1 MDPNAILFQ
10 ICISWMSPCLLYQL
24 ACHTTYNSI
33 SPVGWNSQRIF
44 PCLCGR
50 RDVVT
55 SNLNWID
62 MLSCAK
68 GLCAL
73 SLFDRIANRLPR
85 FKVFSSSLPRLLIFQ
100 VNSNVSYDTEIII
113 VFRLSWFTTVIFKLT
128 CVIVSFRMRKPDHT
142 MLSVSVGNMKLCKNA
157 CHHVSFEPKEWLQMM
172 DSDLKYKECNDT
184 QQSTGYQKQNRGK
197 RGLHRESA
205 ILNRGELGLQSL
217 SGCFFRRLRNQ
228 SLIVNPGIR
237 QSKWD
242 STINQWKGKPRN
254 ILIASAKKET
264 VAKIAISKFSA
275 IVPAKPNPKKG
286 FVEHVW
292 VFYNDISL
300 DCCSILV
307 SCHSSA

>member
-1 MDPNAILFQ
+1 MVEI
-10 ICISWMSPCLLYQL
+10 
-24 ACHTTYNSI
+24 
-33 SPVGWNSQRIF
+33 
-44 PCLCGR
+44 
-50 RDVVT
+50 
-55 SNLNWID
+55 
-62 MLSCAK
+62 AK
-68 GLCAL
+68 GSFRVCVAVVMWWRPIWIELICFHVRKVCVLCHCL
-73 SLFDRIANRLPR
+73 IVLRIVSLASKYSHLP
-85 FKVFSSSLPRLLIFQ
+85 SLVCWYSRWIQTYPMIL
-100 VNSNVSYDTEIII
+100 TEIII
-113 VFRLSWFTTVIFKLT
+113 VFRLSWFTTVILKLT